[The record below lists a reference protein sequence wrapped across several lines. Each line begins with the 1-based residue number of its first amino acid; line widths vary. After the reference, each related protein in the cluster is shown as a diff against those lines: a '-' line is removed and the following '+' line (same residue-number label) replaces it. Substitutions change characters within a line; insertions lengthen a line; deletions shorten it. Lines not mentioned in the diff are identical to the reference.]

1 MAGVGGCLAPVRG
14 FVRSTRSH
22 VHRDYASVDDVSR
35 PWPTLAAGA
44 GRTGSVPD
52 TSTPGSDANV
62 REVATVGRCAR
73 SQPAVADGRAYLGV
87 DRRRGDRGRDGS
99 EFTGLIALDLSDDG
113 TADPVAWPADAGDG
127 GGTFTPAVRGRV
139 VFAPV
144 GEGITAFDARDGS
157 VYWRNT
163 ASYHSP
169 DSLPSIYQPTPAQS
183 TDSMSRLFGLA
194 MSRASH
200 HRVK

>member
-1 MAGVGGCLAPVRG
+1 VGLCPVART
-14 FVRSTRSH
+14 SSH
-22 VHRDYASVDDVSR
+22 ATAAS
-35 PWPTLAAGA
+35 
-44 GRTGSVPD
+44 RT
-52 TSTPGSDANV
+52 
-62 REVATVGRCAR
+62 
-73 SQPAVADGRAYLGV
+73 ADGRAYLGV
-87 DRRRGDRGRDGS
+87 DRRRGDRGRDES

-113 TADPVAWPADAGDG
+113 TVDPVAWPADAGDG
-127 GGTFTPAVRGRV
+127 GGTFAPAVRGRV

-169 DSLPSIYQPTPAQS
+169 DLPPSIYQPTPAQS